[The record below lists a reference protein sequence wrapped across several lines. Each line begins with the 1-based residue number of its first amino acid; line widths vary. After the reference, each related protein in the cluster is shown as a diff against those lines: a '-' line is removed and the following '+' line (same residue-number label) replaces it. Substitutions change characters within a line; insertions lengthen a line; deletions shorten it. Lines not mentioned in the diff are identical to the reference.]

1 MSGSFGQ
8 RVTTRMDELGLT
20 GVEVAKYVGVSSTT
34 ITNWRTGEHEA
45 TGRALVKLAEILK
58 CSPDWLLHGK
68 LKDEPNAVA
77 RVAAGG
83 EVPLISKVTA
93 GNWAAAEDPYP
104 PGEAEKYIH
113 CPVNHGPNTYALWV
127 EGDSM
132 TSQYGKSYP
141 HGSVIYVDP
150 DQRGGIA
157 SGDRVIALL
166 EGSADVVFKQYI
178 REGTQQFLKSLNA
191 SYPPITDPFKLI
203 GKVIGKFE
211 EE

>member
-1 MSGSFGQ
+1 MSDSFYQ
-8 RVTTRMDELGLT
+8 RVISRMELLGLS
-20 GVEVAKYVGVSSTT
+20 GVEVATYCGVSPTSV
-34 ITNWRTGEHEA
+34 TNWRNGRNKAKGEE
-45 TGRALVKLAEILK
+45 LVKLSEILK
-58 CSPDWLLHGK
+58 CSPDWLLYGRS
-68 LKDEPNAVA
+68 KDAPDSNPRLV
-77 RVAAGG
+77 AGG

-93 GNWAAAEDPYP
+93 GSWAAAEDPYP
-104 PGEAEKYIH
+104 PGDAEKYIH
-113 CPVNHGPNTYALWV
+113 CPVNHGPRTYALWV

-150 DQRGGIA
+150 DQRGGIV

-166 EGSADVVFKQYI
+166 EGSEDVVFKQYI
-178 REGTQQFLKSLNA
+178 KEGSQQFLKSLNA